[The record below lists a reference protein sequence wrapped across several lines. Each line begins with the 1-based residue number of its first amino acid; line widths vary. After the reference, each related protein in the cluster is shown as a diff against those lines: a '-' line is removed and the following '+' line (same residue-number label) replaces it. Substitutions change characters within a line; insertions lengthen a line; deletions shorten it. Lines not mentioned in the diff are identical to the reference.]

1 MSLDGDP
8 AELGAEGYTI
18 QSNSTGIAVQ
28 AAGDAGLLYAAFRL
42 IREMQCGNSLERL
55 MIKEV
60 PAYDLRILN
69 HWDDLDGHIER
80 GYAGTSLWKWN
91 ELPETLDPRYEDYAR
106 ANASI
111 GINGVVLN
119 NVNADPRI
127 LRRDYLKKVAA
138 LADVFRGYNIRV
150 YLTANFAAPLSS
162 PRLTRIFAFSKRILS
177 RIFGD
182 PFSSTSSISA
192 SKSSVLILPE

>member
-1 MSLDGDP
+1 
-8 AELGAEGYTI
+8 
-18 QSNSTGIAVQ
+18 
-28 AAGDAGLLYAAFRL
+28 
-42 IREMQCGNSLERL
+42 

-119 NVNADPRI
+119 TVNAITKRPEF
-127 LRRDYLKKVAA
+127 VAIRHPLIKA
-138 LADVFRGYNIRV
+138 KLA
-150 YLTANFAAPLSS
+150 A
-162 PRLTRIFAFSKRILS
+162 
-177 RIFGD
+177 
-182 PFSSTSSISA
+182 
-192 SKSSVLILPE
+192 

>member
-1 MSLDGDP
+1 MRRAQAKVFAKKPKNLFSFRERFAIIAWNAVGGKKYEKFTQDGGSFMKRIG
-8 AELGAEGYTI
+8 LLTSG
-18 QSNSTGIAVQ
+18 
-28 AAGDAGLLYAAFRL
+28 GDAPGMNAA
-42 IREMQCGNSLERL
+42 IRAVVRTAIYFGM
-55 MIKEV
+55 EV
-60 PAYDLRILN
+60 Y
-69 HWDDLDGHIER
+69 GVER

-138 LADVFRGYNIRV
+138 LADVFRG
-150 YLTANFAAPLSS
+150 
-162 PRLTRIFAFSKRILS
+162 
-177 RIFGD
+177 
-182 PFSSTSSISA
+182 
-192 SKSSVLILPE
+192 